1 MKKKLFLLLLAL
13 ALIVVLVQQIGW
25 TPVMNS
31 LAQLTLVDLVWLGLL
46 QLLTLTATAKAW
58 HLLLL
63 RQGAQCRFSLVLACQ
78 LAGQWVES
86 LTPSSKLGGEAA
98 RVYLLKQH
106 STLSYSQITA
116 SMLVSKLLSLVPFLL
131 ICLILLAI
139 SLWYW
144 SLPWLVYVS
153 FAGLFS
159 VVFLL
164 CAFVIWPQ
172 AADQLSSRWV
182 KRPDSTLAKSLS
194 VLSRVANQSRQL
206 MRGGLPASPI
216 ILSTF
221 VWLGYPLKVALVTWS
236 LGLPTPWLLISLAV
250 FVAYLISMLPLL
262 PGGLGSFEA
271 GMTLVL
277 TLGGFNPA
285 EALAI
290 SLTTRL
296 FTFWLPLL
304 LSGLASLTFFLPKHW
319 NKYAEP
325 LDSSRH

>member
-1 MKKKLFLLLLAL
+1 MKKKLCLLLLAL
-13 ALIVVLVQQIGW
+13 SLIVVLVQQIGW
-25 TPVMNS
+25 TSVMNS
-31 LAQLTLVDLVWLGLL
+31 VAQLTLVDLVWLGLL

-98 RVYLLKQH
+98 RVYLLKKH
-106 STLSYSQITA
+106 STMSYSQITA
-116 SMLVSKLLSLVPFLL
+116 SMLVSKLLSLIPFLL
-131 ICLILLAI
+131 ICLVLLTV

-159 VVFLL
+159 VVVLL

-172 AADQLSSRWV
+172 TAEHLSNRWV
-182 KRPDSTLAKSLS
+182 SRPDSVLAKFLS
-194 VLSRVANQSRQL
+194 GLSRVASQSRQL
-206 MRGGLPASPI
+206 MSEGLPVSPI
-216 ILSTF
+216 ILSTL
-221 VWLGYPLKVALVTWS
+221 VWLAYPLKVVLVAWS
-236 LGLPTPWLLISLAV
+236 LGLPAPWLLISLAV

-271 GMTLVL
+271 GMTLIL
-277 TLGGFNPA
+277 TLGGFSPA
-285 EALAI
+285 EALTI
-290 SLTTRL
+290 SLITRL
-296 FTFWLPLL
+296 FTFWLPLFI
-304 LSGLASLTFFLPKHW
+304 SGLASLTFLLPKQW
-319 NKYAEP
+319 NKYADP
-325 LDSSRH
+325 LDTSRN